1 MKASPTAIAAIGFMN
16 AIATIGYVYVATYV
30 FKVKTEE
37 CDCARDWRQ
46 NFILGFSTLAV
57 VFGMWIMYLCATNKY
72 NKVLKPWMGNAV
84 FLCSLVFLYVSYTY
98 ISVLKEKECSC
109 SKDLHVILI
118 TLLQFLNGLIVSYGI
133 TFFIFLVA
141 AAYVIK
147 KISLKK

>member
-1 MKASPTAIAAIGFMN
+1 MKASPTTIAVIGFLN
-16 AIATIGYVYVATYV
+16 AIATLGYVYVATYV

-37 CDCARDWRQ
+37 CYCAKDWRQ
-46 NFILGFSTLAV
+46 DFILGFSTLAV
-57 VFGMWIMYLCATNKY
+57 VFGVWIMYLCATNKY
-72 NKVLKPWMGNAV
+72 NRVLQPWMGNTV
-84 FLCSLVFLYVSYTY
+84 FLCSLAFLYVSYTY

-109 SKDLHVILI
+109 SKDLHVVLI

-147 KISLKK
+147 KVSFKK